1 MANICNQTN
10 EARVAL
16 EEDEESEYSYVYET
30 DSEYEY
36 EYEEEEEG
44 EIANASET
52 NKTDTVAVDITDD
65 TNPPV
70 ASTDKVDLLDDD
82 ENTALQKHKQQLEK
96 FKPKLPAYITSPEP
110 CAFSEDPGRWI
121 AWMEEEVNKEK
132 ERRMQ
137 KLIEE
142 SQDQPE
148 VEPEATDTEEENFS
162 VKMEVDPASPDEN
175 SVMDC
180 SAQENCENDMKD
192 EENICEDNSTLKM
205 QIRTKKK

>member
-1 MANICNQTN
+1 M
-10 EARVAL
+10 
-16 EEDEESEYSYVYET
+16 
-30 DSEYEY
+30 
-36 EYEEEEEG
+36 G
-44 EIANASET
+44 EF
-52 NKTDTVAVDITDD
+52 K
-65 TNPPV
+65 
-70 ASTDKVDLLDDD
+70 
-82 ENTALQKHKQQLEK
+82 KHREQLEK
-96 FKPKLPAYITSPEP
+96 FKPKLPDYVTTAEP
-110 CAFSEDPGRWI
+110 CAFSDDPSRWI

-192 EENICEDNSTLKM
+192 EENICED
-205 QIRTKKK
+205 